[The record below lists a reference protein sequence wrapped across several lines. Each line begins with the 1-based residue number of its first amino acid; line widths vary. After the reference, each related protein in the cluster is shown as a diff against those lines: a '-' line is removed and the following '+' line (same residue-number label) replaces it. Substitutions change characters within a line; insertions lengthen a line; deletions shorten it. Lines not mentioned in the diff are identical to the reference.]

1 MLQYEWTKVD
11 GPLSQ
16 NAVIRGGQLYI
27 TPVTAADAGRY
38 RCVAIT
44 TAGTAEA
51 FSQIIIS
58 GTATSSFTVYCYR
71 WRKYKKKKGRNK
83 LNFMVGRN

>member
-16 NAVIRGGQLYI
+16 SAVIRGGQLYI

-44 TAGTAEA
+44 TSGTAEA
-51 FSQIIIS
+51 YSQIIIS
-58 GTATSSFTVYCYR
+58 GTTFGPFT
-71 WRKYKKKKGRNK
+71 RNSAFPSK
-83 LNFMVGRN
+83 V